1 MRKKVVVLGAGYGG
15 IFAAAN
21 LCRTKIF
28 DIILIDKN
36 PYHLLLQQIPF
47 IISGEKGRGDITIC
61 LEDLFRDERAEG
73 FLNVL
78 HAIIKDVDL
87 TNKTIRLE
95 QIDSASEVLEVLQY
109 DYLIISLGAETHYFG
124 IDGAEKHCLTFRSLE
139 DAIRIRQKVERLPQ
153 NSAVVVGGGGPSGV
167 SLAIAL
173 SELNTARQKGLKIK
187 IVDSA
192 ITILPG
198 WDMRLAETSKKVLEA
213 KGVQIMTG
221 EKITTVTSEFLDT
234 ESGKKIE
241 SDCTI
246 WTAGVKGYSINI
258 TPEVERT
265 NTGRIIVDRYSRI
278 PSFPNAFAIGDISAF
293 EIIDSNIDKTVTTKD
308 TAPQLAQFAVRQA
321 RFVAENIERKER
333 GDEMI
338 SRLTFSQ
345 RGHTIL
351 LGKESLGILS
361 GLLVTGRMCDYAED
375 SIVDNFIM
383 EIKNKEKGISA
394 IALKAREN
402 VESIEEFPLA
412 FNFVTYATSKAF
424 SDLLGY
430 NNKYSADERRGL

>member
-1 MRKKVVVLGAGYGG
+1 MRKRVVVLGAGYGG

-21 LCRTKIF
+21 LCRGKTF

-47 IISGEKGRGDITIC
+47 VICGEKGRDDITIC

-78 HAIIKDVDL
+78 HAIVKDIDL
-87 TNKTIRLE
+87 LDKTIRLE
-95 QIDSASEVLEVLQY
+95 QINCAGEVLDSLQY

-124 IDGAEKHCLTFRSLE
+124 INGAEKHCLAFRSLE
-139 DAIRIRQKVERLPQ
+139 DAIRIRQKVEHLPE
-153 NSAVVVGGGGPSGV
+153 NSTVVVGGGGPSGV
-167 SLAIAL
+167 SLAAAL
-173 SELNTARQKGLKIK
+173 SELNAARQKGLKIK
-187 IVDSA
+187 LVDSA
-192 ITILPG
+192 LTILPG
-198 WDMRLAETSKKVLEA
+198 WDLRLSETSKKVLEA

-221 EKITTVTSEFLDT
+221 EKIMTVTSDFLET

-241 SDCTI
+241 SNCTI
-246 WTAGVKGYSINI
+246 WTAGVKGYGINI

-265 NTGRIIVDRYSRI
+265 NTGRIIVDGYSRI
-278 PSFPNAFAIGDISAF
+278 PSFANAFAIGDISAL
-293 EIIDSNIDKTVTTKD
+293 EIINSNNIDKTAITKD

-333 GDEMI
+333 GEEMI
-338 SRLTFSQ
+338 SRSTFSQ

-375 SIVDNFIM
+375 SIVDNFIV
-383 EIKNKEKGISA
+383 EINNKDKGISA
-394 IALKAREN
+394 KALKAREN
-402 VESIEEFPLA
+402 IESIEEFPLA

-424 SDLLGY
+424 SDLLGG
-430 NNKYSADERRGL
+430 NDKYCQ

>member
-1 MRKKVVVLGAGYGG
+1 
-15 IFAAAN
+15 
-21 LCRTKIF
+21 
-28 DIILIDKN
+28 
-36 PYHLLLQQIPF
+36 
-47 IISGEKGRGDITIC
+47 
-61 LEDLFRDERAEG
+61 
-73 FLNVL
+73 
-78 HAIIKDVDL
+78 
-87 TNKTIRLE
+87 
-95 QIDSASEVLEVLQY
+95 
-109 DYLIISLGAETHYFG
+109 
-124 IDGAEKHCLTFRSLE
+124 
-139 DAIRIRQKVERLPQ
+139 
-153 NSAVVVGGGGPSGV
+153 
-167 SLAIAL
+167 
-173 SELNTARQKGLKIK
+173 NTARQKGLKIK

-213 KGVQIMTG
+213 KGVQLMTG
-221 EKITTVTSEFLDT
+221 EKITTVTSDFLET
-234 ESGKKIE
+234 HSGKKIE
-241 SDCTI
+241 SNCTI

-258 TPEVERT
+258 TPKVERT
-265 NTGRIIVDRYSRI
+265 NTGRIIVDKYSRM

-293 EIIDSNIDKTVTTKD
+293 EIIDSTNIDKAAITKD

-338 SRLTFSQ
+338 DELTFSQ

-361 GLLVTGRMCDYAED
+361 GLLVTGRMCDYTED

-394 IALKAREN
+394 KALKASEN

-424 SDLLGY
+424 LDLLGY
-430 NNKYSADERRGL
+430 NNKYSADETGVL